1 MTELKGTAITMLNRS
16 ESTNPTAPP
25 TTTPGSSAIFVC
37 PSATSYKQNA
47 KLTIVNKAA
56 KDIAPTFEADH
67 AASNVARTITGKA
80 TQIFR
85 RLDVMAL

>member
-1 MTELKGTAITMLNRS
+1 MTIRWTAITMLNRS

-25 TTTPGSSAIFVC
+25 TTTPGSSAFFVC
-37 PSATSYKQNA
+37 SSATSYKQNA
-47 KLTIVNKAA
+47 KLKIVNKAA

>member
-1 MTELKGTAITMLNRS
+1 MTELTGTVIIMLNRS
-16 ESTNPTAPP
+16 ESTNTTAPP

-37 PSATSYKQNA
+37 PSATSYMPNA

-56 KDIAPTFEADH
+56 KDIAPTFDADQ
-67 AASNVARTITGKA
+67 AANNVARTITGKA

-85 RLDVMAL
+85 RLDAMAL